1 MAAPINTDKPPS
13 IGTEVPGGVGN
24 GGGPQR
30 PIVAVATIT
39 QSVTAI
45 LSWNRFIK

>member
-1 MAAPINTDKPPS
+1 MSNDKPPS
-13 IGTEVPGGVGN
+13 NGTEAPGAGK

-39 QSVTAI
+39 QSVIAI
-45 LSWNRFIK
+45 LF